1 MTFLFLI
8 LSLFAHQHTALDEVA
23 SYTYSRPDT
32 ALALLRQID
41 YDRLSEAEQAYYHIE
56 AELATVL
63 STATLYPADGA
74 AAKTADR
81 IHVLSE
87 HERYL
92 PLSHAYL
99 LHALY
104 LLAEHNP
111 YEAMR
116 SLKEAEHLCLSHSS
130 MPEGLDILYYQMGQ
144 CSEQE
149 MLLDVAAQYYRK
161 AASYV
166 PYPSISSAQMQ
177 RKACLYREAYRTT
190 HDTTY
195 LRLAEQA
202 AIRLQDSLLL
212 AELHDDQHYL
222 FRHGSTT
229 AGLALA
235 RLHLEN
241 HRFDSCQWYL
251 AQVANDTA
259 SLPWFA
265 QQYHYLHS
273 QWMLRHH
280 PEEAFGELL
289 HLFDTYRRDIEADA
303 QTRTYTI
310 ARLYDLEQEQ
320 TANFRLAQQR
330 QRWIIFSLVLLVFIG
345 IIVFLFFYLRQRA
358 QLRHAR
364 QIAEQ
369 ERALAEQQRAIA
381 QQERTMAEQQ
391 RDIDEKKRAIDTL
404 QTLNRVKKDLL
415 RQNLHDRV
423 MLTKRLHVA
432 DYMQAGETEQ
442 APEWAQAFINEALV
456 STDSQADD
464 IRQQFEAVYDG
475 LLGQLQNEYPE
486 LTAADLT
493 VICLSILGLNG
504 QDICLLLN
512 VPKRTFYTRRQRMC
526 KHLHLEST
534 DDLDTFLSRLSV

>member
-8 LSLFAHQHTALDEVA
+8 LSLFAPKHTALDEVA

-32 ALALLRQID
+32 ALALLKQID

-74 AAKTADR
+74 AQKTADR
-81 IHVLSE
+81 IALLSE
-87 HERYL
+87 HQRYL

-130 MPEGLDILYYQMGQ
+130 MPEGLDMLYYQMGQ

-177 RKACLYREAYRTT
+177 RKASLYREVYRTT
-190 HDTTY
+190 YDTTY
-195 LRLAEQA
+195 LRMAEQV
-202 AIRLQDSLLL
+202 AIQLQDSLLL
-212 AELHDDQHYL
+212 AELHNDQHYL

-229 AGLALA
+229 AGLTLA
-235 RLHLEN
+235 HRHLEAN
-241 HRFDSCQWYL
+241 HLDSCQWYL
-251 AQVANDTA
+251 AQVANDTTA
-259 SLPWFA
+259 LPWFA

-273 QWMLRHH
+273 QWMLKHH
-280 PEEAFGELL
+280 PKEAFAELL
-289 HLFDTYRRDIEADA
+289 HLFDNYRRDIEADA

-320 TANFRLAQQR
+320 AANFRLAQLR

-345 IIVFLFFYLRQRA
+345 IIVFIFYYLRQRA
-358 QLRHAR
+358 QLRHAQ

-369 ERALAEQQRAIA
+369 ERAIA

-415 RQNLHDRV
+415 RHNLHDRV

-475 LLGQLQNEYPE
+475 LLGKLQNEYPE

-493 VICLSILGLNG
+493 VICLSVLGLSG

-534 DDLDTFLSRLSV
+534 DDLDIFLSQLQTD